1 MEEANSFETEIQQAK
16 LLANDI
22 TKMIESAQPLSSPEP
37 CIYKAPDPFRKLKT
51 KAYTPQVLSI
61 GPFHHGKKKLKTME
75 KYKVQYLKSF
85 TERAEIR
92 LENLIHAIKYSE
104 KSIRECYAE
113 TIPLDS
119 DDFVKMVLMDAS
131 FIIEFFFRYKFNEW
145 TSDDSIVLK
154 PWLAGRIQ
162 LDIILLENQLPFFI
176 IEKLYDL
183 AFAFKP
189 RRPNLGRPPSFVELT
204 FHYFLSYNKQKRSHD
219 PELEILHFTDLL
231 RSFYLPPLLSLPNR
245 QSKVVEYTYGATQLH
260 EIGLKF
266 EVNRS
271 SECLLELELD
281 EKKGVLK
288 IPRATLDDCTELYAQ
303 NLIALEQC
311 HYPNKAYVTD
321 DFLMLHFLI
330 KSEKDVNLLSRKGI
344 LVNGLGNNN
353 ATFINS
359 LGTSIVYS
367 SMSSKYYDILN
378 GLKSFYEKPSH
389 GLRASLKQDYFRS
402 PWMGASTI
410 AAIFLLILTSIQ
422 TICSILSV

>member
-1 MEEANSFETEIQQAK
+1 
-16 LLANDI
+16 
-22 TKMIESAQPLSSPEP
+22 
-37 CIYKAPDPFRKLKT
+37 
-51 KAYTPQVLSI
+51 
-61 GPFHHGKKKLKTME
+61 
-75 KYKVQYLKSF
+75 
-85 TERAEIR
+85 
-92 LENLIHAIKYSE
+92 
-104 KSIRECYAE
+104 
-113 TIPLDS
+113 
-119 DDFVKMVLMDAS
+119 
-131 FIIEFFFRYKFNEW
+131 
-145 TSDDSIVLK
+145 
-154 PWLAGRIQ
+154 
-162 LDIILLENQLPFFI
+162 
-176 IEKLYDL
+176 
-183 AFAFKP
+183 
-189 RRPNLGRPPSFVELT
+189 
-204 FHYFLSYNKQKRSHD
+204 
-219 PELEILHFTDLL
+219 
-231 RSFYLPPLLSLPNR
+231 
-245 QSKVVEYTYGATQLH
+245 
-260 EIGLKF
+260 
-266 EVNRS
+266 VNHS
-271 SECLLELELD
+271 SERLLELELD

-288 IPRATLDDCTELYAQ
+288 IPRVTLDDCPKLNAR